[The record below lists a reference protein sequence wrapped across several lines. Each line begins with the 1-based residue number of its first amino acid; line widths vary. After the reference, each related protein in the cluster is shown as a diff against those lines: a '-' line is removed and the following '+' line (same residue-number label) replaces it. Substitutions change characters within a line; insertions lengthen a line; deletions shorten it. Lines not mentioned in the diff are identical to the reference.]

1 MNVHTDCGKGDES
14 GPFEHDCSCRDT
26 VLEDTCAQNGC
37 GFCRRSFSRA
47 TGHFDPLPERGIP
60 STAMRGCDMR
70 FWKRTH
76 RAMPRHNWKHLQG
89 LGLTEGGAIVF
100 LAVPREVPDTL
111 PLGKKG

>member
-1 MNVHTDCGKGDES
+1 MTPLDYNMRWLQMVARCTRLREFES
-14 GPFEHDCSCRDT
+14 
-26 VLEDTCAQNGC
+26 
-37 GFCRRSFSRA
+37 A

-70 FWKRTH
+70 FWKRTQ